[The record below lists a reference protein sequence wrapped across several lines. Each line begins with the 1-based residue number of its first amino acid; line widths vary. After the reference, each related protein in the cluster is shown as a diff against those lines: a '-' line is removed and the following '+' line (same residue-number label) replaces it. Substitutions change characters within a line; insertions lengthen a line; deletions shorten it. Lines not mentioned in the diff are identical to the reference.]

1 MSPTI
6 QLSDGE
12 IARVRQHVLDII
24 RILNGRVPLHLI
36 DRHIN
41 TLKWLQHRGL
51 QRRVRQANFSGEKF
65 PHRYV
70 GAHRQSM
77 SVSHSPEG

>member
-1 MSPTI
+1 MSTATT
-6 QLSDGE
+6 LSDGE

-51 QRRVRQANFSGEKF
+51 QRRARSASFNGEKF

-70 GAHRQSM
+70 GEQGERVPVRHPR
-77 SVSHSPEG
+77 ED

>member
-1 MSPTI
+1 MSATI

-41 TLKWLQHRGL
+41 TLKWLQHRRL
-51 QRRVRQANFSGEKF
+51 QRRAAPANFGGEKF

-70 GAHRQSM
+70 GGQGERM
-77 SVSHSPEG
+77 PVSHPREG